1 MPSSSPV
8 VITPITPDREYFWE
22 DGDILFDV
30 ENTSFRVHSFWFK
43 RDVTKFPLPAPL
55 SREELY
61 RAPPGTPRYHCKV
74 SDAPSAHFALLLW
87 VFYNRTLSV
96 YEASID
102 DWVIILGLANRWGF
116 HQVKQLVVR
125 ELERKDMDPITRIA
139 LYRENEIDEAF
150 LVPAYV
156 ALCERP
162 ATISKH
168 EGERL
173 GMEVVVP
180 LVAARERVQER
191 RSIAHLTGA
200 ELDEGVVKEI
210 ICKIFDIPFATTL
223 HSTRS
228 AQPAWNGVSSR
239 LQHGIPTSSP
249 SAVPTSSA
257 SAVPTSSASAV
268 PTLGWPPYAGTSTM
282 GVHVNGTTPET
293 RKLSP
298 LEKKRQREREEK
310 ERKERQASAH

>member
-1 MPSSSPV
+1 MQ
-8 VITPITPDREYFWE
+8 
-22 DGDILFDV
+22 
-30 ENTSFRVHSFWFK
+30 
-43 RDVTKFPLPAPL
+43 
-55 SREELY
+55 
-61 RAPPGTPRYHCKV
+61 V
-74 SDAPSAHFALLLW
+74 S
-87 VFYNRTLSV
+87 RTLSV

-125 ELERKDMDPITRIA
+125 ELERKDMDHITRIA

-228 AQPAWNGVSSR
+228 AQPASNGVSSR
-239 LQHGIPTSSP
+239 LQHGIPTSST
-249 SAVPTSSA
+249 SAVPTSST
-257 SAVPTSSASAV
+257 SAVPPSSASAV
-268 PTLGWPPYAGTSTM
+268 PTLSHPTPPYAGTSTM